1 MYFATIYIPS
11 YPEHQIC
18 TNYRDECPMMTE
30 FFPAA
35 CAQTLAWLPGDV
47 AVFPK
52 SDQVIFSFDL
62 GAGPIQLSSPPKA
75 QPEPGSIT
83 LRVESQCPYGS
94 VVPDDPTRHWGVPIE
109 STYKLTNHA
118 VIFLFL
124 IALLLFFTDTGCS
137 VACPTLTLMP
147 SEYDTIFLQRRIA
160 YWFAL
165 LVGALQLLNL
175 SILKRARLNVF
186 VVCAVIG
193 IFTASFLTVLQIE
206 LFAENPAE
214 ITCSSNASW

>member
-1 MYFATIYIPS
+1 M
-11 YPEHQIC
+11 
-18 TNYRDECPMMTE
+18 
-30 FFPAA
+30 
-35 CAQTLAWLPGDV
+35 
-47 AVFPK
+47 
-52 SDQVIFSFDL
+52 
-62 GAGPIQLSSPPKA
+62 
-75 QPEPGSIT
+75 
-83 LRVESQCPYGS
+83 
-94 VVPDDPTRHWGVPIE
+94 
-109 STYKLTNHA
+109 
-118 VIFLFL
+118 
-124 IALLLFFTDTGCS
+124 FFTDTGCS
-137 VACPTLTLMP
+137 VACPTLTLRP